1 MYKDKN
7 YCVISLEDYDKFR
20 ANEVDY
26 GKRLLE
32 IRQLPGELIYNLSRS
47 ETGKAEL
54 FKALENMNASV
65 ICGGSKIGLGTRFFN
80 LDPLKV

>member
-20 ANEVDY
+20 ANEADY

-32 IRQLPGELIYNLSRS
+32 IRQLAGELIYQLSRERS
-47 ETGKAEL
+47 GQAEL
-54 FKALENMNASV
+54 FKALEKMDAHVVCN
-65 ICGGSKIGLGTRFFN
+65 GQKIGFGTRVIN
-80 LDPLKV
+80 IDSVKV